1 VRSEA
6 YDEGFRDG
14 FTAGREGM
22 ASHSAN
28 GDTRTLKRAVT
39 LTHPDRHPA
48 ERQHEANEVPAELLT
63 LINTKPRIE
72 TRSLSEPMNTM
83 SR

>member
-39 LTHPDRHPA
+39 LTHPDR
-48 ERQHEANEVPAELLT
+48 QHEANEVPAELLT
-63 LINTKPRIE
+63 LINTKPGIE